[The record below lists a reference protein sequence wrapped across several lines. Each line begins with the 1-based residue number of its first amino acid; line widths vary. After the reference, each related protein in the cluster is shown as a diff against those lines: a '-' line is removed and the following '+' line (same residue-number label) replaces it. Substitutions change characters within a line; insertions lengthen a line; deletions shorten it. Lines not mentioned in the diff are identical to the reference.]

1 MQAMEEYFV
10 TVGPNGEFEI
20 PVAMRESLGI
30 VEGTRVEFRLE
41 GARIIL
47 ELETK
52 ALKEHLPR

>member
-1 MQAMEEYFV
+1 MEEYFV
-10 TVGPNGEFEI
+10 TVGPNGEFEV

-47 ELETK
+47 EPETK
-52 ALKEHLPR
+52 VPKGQTPQ